1 MENVIFNN
9 GVKMPVIGFG
19 TFQTPPAMT
28 EESVTR
34 ALKTGY
40 RSIDT
45 AQVYGNEEGVGEAVK
60 NSDIARED
68 LFITTKAQTD
78 GYDETAE
85 GINNSLK
92 KLQMDYIDL
101 MIIHW
106 PMGNSLETYRA
117 MADAYKAGK
126 IRAIGLSNFNPD
138 QIDAILKSSDVKP
151 VIDQIE
157 THLYW
162 QQSKIAPYLAEHE
175 IVHEAWAPFG
185 EEYAKEMI
193 QLPEITELAKKYNVS
208 GAQIL
213 LRAMTQQKIVVIP
226 KSNNEA
232 HLKSN
237 LDIFNFKLTNN
248 ELEGLKKFDKHRS
261 IKDWPVSMRETAY

>member
-1 MENVIFNN
+1 M
-9 GVKMPVIGFG
+9 
-19 TFQTPPAMT
+19 
-28 EESVTR
+28 TR

-60 NSDIARED
+60 KSDISRED

-126 IRAIGLSNFNPD
+126 IRAIGLSNFNPN

-185 EEYAKEMI
+185 EEYAKE
-193 QLPEITELAKKYNVS
+193 YNVS
-208 GAQIL
+208 GSQIL

-232 HLKSN
+232 HLRSN
-237 LDIFNFKLTNN
+237 LDIFNFKLTDA